1 MVLERKVNYYDG
13 ENISDEIISKAKR
26 IVSSSDNGWIFSWD
40 EDVETLDDL
49 CFMHRSYP
57 DEERIILGEDWVISY
72 SDSVDEDEVYIAQW
86 ACCETDNKFL
96 QSVEMMK
103 ALKGILL
110 DSEGRKISCGMRHDT
125 SYGFYESLLK
135 RGYLEEFS
143 GSIDVDEY
151 LCKSRKLKSI
161 VSDILSRY
169 DSLDD
174 YFLENG
180 YDEFPKR
187 FHKLIF
193 HEVTFGVT
201 DKFVKQYKRD

>member
-1 MVLERKVNYYDG
+1 MERKVNYYDG
-13 ENISDEIISKAKR
+13 DNISDEVISKAKR
-26 IVSSSDNGWIFSWD
+26 IINSSDNGWIFSWND
-40 EDVETLDDL
+40 DVETLDDL

-57 DEERIILGEDWVISY
+57 DEERMILGEDWVISY

-86 ACCETDNKFL
+86 SCCATDNKFL

-110 DSEGRKISCGMRHDT
+110 DSEGRKVSCGMRHDT
-125 SYGFYESLLK
+125 SYCFYESLLK
-135 RGYLEEFS
+135 RGYLEEFTS
-143 GSIDVDEY
+143 LIGVDEY
-151 LCKSRKLKSI
+151 LYKSRKLKSI
-161 VSDILSRY
+161 VSGILSEY

-180 YDEFPKR
+180 YDNFPKR

-201 DKFVKQYKRD
+201 DKFVKQYKKD